1 MIERLDGLNPI
12 SPQISNGGVFDS
24 PAASSEQI
32 NLFPQGSDKDGQQ
45 VSDVFH
51 SSLELEQAV
60 QEQVTKEGGV
70 DEKSGDLPLD
80 RIIERL
86 NHKMNLSNRS
96 LRFKLDER
104 IGRNYISIIDKE
116 TDEILKEYPPEEI
129 RNFMA
134 QVMKFEERMLAN
146 GDERQAMEKMG
157 DLMVDVEV

>member
-32 NLFPQGSDKDGQQ
+32 NLFQQ
-45 VSDVFH
+45 SNGAEERVVTDVFD
-51 SSLELEQAV
+51 SSLKIEKSV
-60 QEQVTKEGGV
+60 SEQVKEEV
-70 DEKSGDLPLD
+70 KTDEKNGDLPLD
-80 RIIERL
+80 KIIERL
-86 NHKMNLSNRS
+86 NYKMNLSNRS

-116 TDEILKEYPPEEI
+116 TEEIIKEYPPEEI

-134 QVMKFEERMLAN
+134 QVMKFEERMLAS
-146 GDERQAMEKMG
+146 GDGQPVFGPKGE
-157 DLMVDVEV
+157 LMVDVEV